1 MKKVFF
7 ELAFIAKT
15 CICCR
20 MSPSQKSEIVK
31 LCKSQGTWTTLAIG
45 DGANDVSMIQEA
57 HVGIGVAGKE
67 GTQALLAAEYT
78 ISQFSHL
85 TRMLLVHGR
94 YSYIR
99 MSRFINYY
107 FYKNF
112 MMAFCEAWL
121 AFYCGY
127 SGQLYYLDWIPPFYN
142 FFWTSWPS
150 LAFFSLEQDV
160 SPSECMKYPNLY
172 TAGQK
177 NAFFSTKIFW
187 GWNLLAFFSATFIF
201 WFSASS
207 LDGGVGADG
216 HEPTLFWISTTS
228 FLILMHTVNLKLIIT
243 SKFWN
248 KINL

>member
-1 MKKVFF
+1 
-7 ELAFIAKT
+7 
-15 CICCR
+15 
-20 MSPSQKSEIVK
+20 
-31 LCKSQGTWTTLAIG
+31 
-45 DGANDVSMIQEA
+45 
-57 HVGIGVAGKE
+57 
-67 GTQALLAAEYT
+67 
-78 ISQFSHL
+78 
-85 TRMLLVHGR
+85 
-94 YSYIR
+94 
-99 MSRFINYY
+99 
-107 FYKNF
+107 